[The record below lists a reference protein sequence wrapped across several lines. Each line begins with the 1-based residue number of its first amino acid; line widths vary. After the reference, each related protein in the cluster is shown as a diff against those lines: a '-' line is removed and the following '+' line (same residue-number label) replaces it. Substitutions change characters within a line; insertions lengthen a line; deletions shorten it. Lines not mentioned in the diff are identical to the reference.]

1 MGQLPST
8 ISCLVVDLVGVCVGQ
23 LPSTIS
29 CLVVDLVG
37 VCGTT
42 TIYNKLSCG

>member
-8 ISCLVVDLVGVCVGQ
+8 ISCLVVDLLVCVGQ

-29 CLVVDLVG
+29 CLVVDLVS
-37 VCGTT
+37 VFGTT